1 MPAALYIFITLLVLY
16 LIMRA
21 YIRVT
26 MKFWHLQPVFHYFNL
41 GYWLRPPGQ
50 ITAEPVPA
58 NKYLN
63 LINNKFIKLAEAD
76 DRCVKRFCNFV
87 KDYYVTHAST
97 RYSPTPEDLLHNALY
112 INLYQEPVMLFEK
125 GVPLAIPDE
134 EILAVI
140 SARTLN
146 VSLKNRQP
154 FLVYYIDNLCVKT
167 GYRKKDIAPQVI
179 QSFCHKLAQTKIQV
193 NLFKREGQLNAIV
206 PLVHF
211 DTHCFDISQFR
222 AISQHVLPP
231 AMNLIELTTANFNL
245 LFHFLKIQ
253 TKQFDCV
260 VLPEVANLF
269 NMLKLGKLIIYGLLF
284 KAELATVYIFR
295 PLALT
300 YGGEKK
306 AIECIAI
313 ISTSSTSTS
322 TSVGFNLCLPK
333 LQREILWIEATAH
346 SREIIANLQ
355 ENPFITCNTIS
366 KTAFFFYNYACHTCA
381 SDKTLLV
388 Y

>member
-1 MPAALYIFITLLVLY
+1 M
-16 LIMRA
+16 
-21 YIRVT
+21 
-26 MKFWHLQPVFHYFNL
+26 
-41 GYWLRPPGQ
+41 
-50 ITAEPVPA
+50 
-58 NKYLN
+58 
-63 LINNKFIKLAEAD
+63 
-76 DRCVKRFCNFV
+76 
-87 KDYYVTHAST
+87 
-97 RYSPTPEDLLHNALY
+97 
-112 INLYQEPVMLFEK
+112 
-125 GVPLAIPDE
+125 
-134 EILAVI
+134 
-140 SARTLN
+140 
-146 VSLKNRQP
+146 SLKNRQP